1 MKRPQTKM
9 VRRPIQASRNQ
20 ERIVP
25 TDARSRPPTEN
36 LKEADFGTPAFLLMV
51 ATAESQIQM
60 LWKAVIVQ
68 SLVLRKITEEIQI
81 LMYRASQPRETK
93 PYR

>member
-20 ERIVP
+20 EMIVP
-25 TDARSRPPTEN
+25 TDARSRQPREN
-36 LKEADFGTPAFLLMV
+36 LNEADFGTPAFPFMV
-51 ATAESQIQM
+51 AIVESQIQM

-68 SLVLRKITEEIQI
+68 SLVLRKMTEKIPN
-81 LMYRASQPRETK
+81 MNV
-93 PYR
+93 

>member
-20 ERIVP
+20 ERIVR
-25 TDARSRPPTEN
+25 TDATSRSPTEN
-36 LKEADFGTPAFLLMV
+36 LNEADFGTPAFPFMV
-51 ATAESQIQM
+51 ATAESPIQM

-68 SLVLRKITEEIQI
+68 SFVLRKVSEEILNI
-81 LMYRASQPRETK
+81 K
-93 PYR
+93 V